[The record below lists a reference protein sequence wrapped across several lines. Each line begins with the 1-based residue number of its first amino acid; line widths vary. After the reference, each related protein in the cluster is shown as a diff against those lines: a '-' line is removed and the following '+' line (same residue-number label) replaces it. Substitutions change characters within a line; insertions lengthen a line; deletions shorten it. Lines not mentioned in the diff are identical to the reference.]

1 MIVDWQIYYDAAK
14 KCRDLADELRKADK
28 PVHDAIKGD
37 CLGMAGDAPGCAD
50 WGKAYDTAA
59 RQTLQASASLAN
71 ALTNYG
77 AVLYAIGHNYGVANK
92 SNPSPPQPD
101 VSQVG
106 EYKVSLPSSV
116 ADNGPG
122 LDDHGAVK
130 EFFDKLLAKVLNTF
144 GKLPNGDKNKL
155 DRAHTVWDTFAKH
168 PTVIGAAAGISGISA
183 MFDGM
188 DDATNRGLL
197 QDHFATLKTSA
208 DTVATSAQQMAAP
221 VADYRDATVALG
233 SDTSSKINT
242 LELTIAVTAIAGG
255 LLALFS
261 AGTSAVA
268 ATAAIDAD
276 VVTTMEAIQAAYQA
290 SRMKTVIGLAALAAG
305 ATATIDA
312 FHALPTIDLD
322 KAVTNLATIIAMKVI
337 VAADGAMTVATKYE
351 DLPQAPGIP
360 LGGLTDESE
369 AYVKGKHVQG
379 GNNVTPDKSTFP
391 EGTDL
396 DALAEAAENVT
407 ARGPNDYGNYERE
420 VDAGHPVGNKSQN
433 NGGQPTNKYKV
444 ITDRWG
450 TVVNMFPE

>member
-28 PVHDAIKGD
+28 PVHDAIRGD
-37 CLGMAGDAPGCAD
+37 CLDMAGDAPGCAD
-50 WGKAYDTAA
+50 WGKAYDIAA
-59 RQTLQASASLAN
+59 RQTLQASASPAN

-77 AVLYAIGHNYGVANK
+77 AVLYAMGHNYGVANK

-168 PTVIGAAAGISGISA
+168 PTVTSAAAGISGISA

-188 DDATNRGLL
+188 DDATHQSLL

-242 LELTIAVTAIAGG
+242 LELTIAITAIAGG

-290 SRMKTVIGLAALAAG
+290 SRMKTVIGPAALAAG

-312 FHALPTIDLD
+312 FHALPAIDLD

-360 LGGLTDESE
+360 LSASPMNPRPTSSESMFR
-369 AYVKGKHVQG
+369 AATTSRPTKAPSPKVQTSMHWPRPRRTSQLAG
-379 GNNVTPDKSTFP
+379 RTITATTNGRWMPGTRSETSRRTTAANRRTST
-391 EGTDL
+391 
-396 DALAEAAENVT
+396 
-407 ARGPNDYGNYERE
+407 R
-420 VDAGHPVGNKSQN
+420 
-433 NGGQPTNKYKV
+433 
-444 ITDRWG
+444 
-450 TVVNMFPE
+450 